1 MTGNHK
7 TPQAPSLE
15 TVHMSKSFGSLR
27 ALDDVS
33 LRVASGSFHAL
44 LGENGAGKS
53 TLVKCIMGFY
63 QADAGQVLLDGCEA
77 LVHSPRDAHA
87 LGIGMVYQHFTLV
100 PCLTAAENLVISRA
114 DAPMVIDWKKER
126 QQLEAFMDAMPFRVR
141 LDAQVSELSA
151 GEKQK
156 LEILKLLYLDQ
167 RFLILDEPTSVL
179 TPAEADEVLGLLGDM
194 AHRGEVTVLMISHK
208 FREVKTFCDSF
219 TVLRRG
225 RFAGSG
231 SAQAVSVSDLSQ
243 MMIGDAGLR
252 PPATRTQAPPKGPA
266 LHLDKLSASDA
277 EGRRVVSDV
286 TLTVNA
292 GEIVGIAG
300 VSGNGQSA
308 LIELLSGQRKIDA
321 GQITI
326 NGEDFQPTRRNFDR
340 FKVFGLPEEPL
351 RNAVVPRMTV
361 AENIAFRSFD
371 KPPAANRLGLLSPA
385 RIRQRGADLIA
396 RFNVH
401 TSSPDAP
408 IETLSGGNVQRAVL
422 ARELSGEVEVLIVA
436 NPCFGLDFASVSDI
450 RRQIMEARNR
460 GAAVLLVSEDL
471 DEIFELADRIAVMS
485 EGRITYLAPAAET
498 DAIEVGKHVAGQHG

>member
-1 MTGNHK
+1 
-7 TPQAPSLE
+7 
-15 TVHMSKSFGSLR
+15 MSKSFGALK
-27 ALDDVS
+27 ALDDIS
-33 LRVASGSFHAL
+33 LDVAAGSFHAL

-53 TLVKCIMGFY
+53 TLVKCITGFY
-63 QADAGQVLLDGCEA
+63 RADTGQLLFDGREAEVL
-77 LVHSPRDAHA
+77 SPRDAHA

-114 DAPMVIDWKKER
+114 DAPMVIDWTRER
-126 QQLEAFMDAMPFRVR
+126 RQLEAFMEAMPFRVR
-141 LDAQVSELSA
+141 LDARVSELSA

-179 TPAEADEVLGLLGDM
+179 TPAEADEVLGLLGEM

-208 FREVKTFCDSF
+208 FREVKAFCDSF

-225 RFAGSG
+225 QFAGRGDS
-231 SAQAVSVSDLSQ
+231 QAASVAELSQ
-243 MMIGDAGLR
+243 MMVGDVGLR
-252 PPATRTQAPPKGPA
+252 PPATRSAAPPKGPA
-266 LHLDKLSASDA
+266 LHLEGLSAHDGD
-277 EGRRVVSDV
+277 GRQLLADV

-308 LIELLSGQRKIDA
+308 LIEVLSGQRRLDA
-321 GQITI
+321 GQIAI
-326 NGEDFQPTRRNFDR
+326 NGEGFQPTRRNFDR
-340 FKVFGLPEEPL
+340 FKVFGLPEEPM

-371 KPPAANRLGLLSPA
+371 KPPLANLFGLMSPG
-385 RIRQRGADLIA
+385 RVRKRGAELIA

-401 TSSPDAP
+401 TSSPDAA

-422 ARELSGEVEVLIVA
+422 ARELSGEVDVLIVA
-436 NPCFGLDFASVSDI
+436 NPCFGLDFASVAEI
-450 RRQIMEARNR
+450 RGKIMEARNR

-471 DEIFELADRIAVMS
+471 DEIFEMADRVAVMS

-498 DAIEVGKHVAGQHG
+498 NAIEVGKHVAGQAGAA

>member
-1 MTGNHK
+1 MTA
-7 TPQAPSLE
+7 TQAPSLR
-15 TVHMSKSFGSLR
+15 TFHMSKAFGQLQ
-27 ALDDVS
+27 ALDDIS
-33 LRVASGSFHAL
+33 LDVAAGSFHAL

-63 QADAGQVLLDGCEA
+63 QADAGQVMFNGHEA
-77 LVHSPRDAHA
+77 KVRSPRDAHA

-100 PCLTAAENLVISRA
+100 PCLTAAENLVIARA
-114 DAPMVIDWKKER
+114 DTPMVINWKTER
-126 QQLEAFMDAMPFRVR
+126 KRLDAFMETMPFQVR
-141 LDAQVSELSA
+141 LDALVSTLSA

-156 LEILKLLYLDQ
+156 LEILKLLYLNQ

-179 TPAEADEVLGLLGDM
+179 TPSEADEVLGVLRDM
-194 AHRGEVTVLMISHK
+194 AHRNDVTVLMISHK

-225 RFAGSG
+225 KCAGTGDARTASI
-231 SAQAVSVSDLSQ
+231 AELSH

-252 PPATRTQAPPKGPA
+252 PPATRTAAPKSAPA
-266 LHLDKLSASDA
+266 LHLNNLSARDV
-277 EGRRVVSDV
+277 EGRHVVSNV
-286 TLTVNA
+286 TLTVPA
-292 GEIVGIAG
+292 GQIVGIAG

-308 LIELLSGQRKIDA
+308 LIEVLSGQRALESGHITVGDA
-321 GQITI
+321 A
-326 NGEDFQPTRRNFDR
+326 FSPTRRNFDR

-371 KPPAANRLGLLSPA
+371 KSPLANRLGILSPA
-385 RIRQRGADLIA
+385 RIRKRGAELINK
-396 RFNVH
+396 FNVH

-422 ARELSGEVEVLIVA
+422 ARELSGAVDVLIVA
-436 NPCFGLDFASVSDI
+436 NPCFGLDFASVADI
-450 RRQIMEARNR
+450 RGKIMESRNK

-471 DEIFELADRIAVMS
+471 DEIFELADQIAVMS
-485 EGRITYLAPAAET
+485 EGQITYLAATADT
-498 DAIEVGKHVAGQHG
+498 DTMQVGQHIAGHGK